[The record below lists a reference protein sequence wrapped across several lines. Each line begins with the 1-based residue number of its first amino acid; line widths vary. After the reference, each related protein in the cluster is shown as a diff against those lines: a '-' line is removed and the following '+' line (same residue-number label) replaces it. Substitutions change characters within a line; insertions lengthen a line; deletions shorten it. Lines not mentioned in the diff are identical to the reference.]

1 MLFSVKV
8 YVTVNCAISHRDVY
22 VGLLSVYLDE
32 TFESSDAWPVQH
44 QTYGYLPGQ
53 RALLPCDWY
62 QFILVAQRVL
72 VCEQLT
78 QHHYSGMFW
87 S

>member
-44 QTYGYLPGQ
+44 QTYGYLPV
-53 RALLPCDWY
+53 REHYC
-62 QFILVAQRVL
+62 LVTGTSL
-72 VCEQLT
+72 
-78 QHHYSGMFW
+78 Y
-87 S
+87 